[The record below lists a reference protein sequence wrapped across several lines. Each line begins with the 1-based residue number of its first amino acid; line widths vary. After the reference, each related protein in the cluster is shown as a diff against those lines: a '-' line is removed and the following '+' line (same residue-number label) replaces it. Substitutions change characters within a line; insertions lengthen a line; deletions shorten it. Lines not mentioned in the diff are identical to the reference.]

1 MRGEAE
7 AAAEFDAE
15 NAKDTKRQADAGIQT
30 IKFDGAG
37 SRSLS
42 GESLSGGLGRHHQA
56 KPRARSE
63 DQGILLQEIA
73 ACRPDELQA
82 WRDCPSG
89 MGACSMRS
97 SSRRVFCCCV
107 MTVMIGADV
116 VSRNIGGGGV
126 AVSNELS
133 EDILYLMTLLAAPW
147 LLRQGQHI
155 RVDIILRALPV
166 RVAWVLEWVGDIIGL
181 LCCLYFVWYGV
192 LITVASYKA
201 GSINIKTLV
210 TPEWWT
216 LAPLPIGFALLG
228 IEFIFRMYRLS
239 DDRNRPA

>member
-1 MRGEAE
+1 MARLSEGYGRLL
-7 AAAEFDAE
+7 DALV
-15 NAKDTKRQADAGIQT
+15 
-30 IKFDGAG
+30 F
-37 SRSLS
+37 
-42 GESLSGGLGRHHQA
+42 
-56 KPRARSE
+56 
-63 DQGILLQEIA
+63 A
-73 ACRPDELQA
+73 ACFLLLL
-82 WRDCPSG
+82 
-89 MGACSMRS
+89 
-97 SSRRVFCCCV
+97 

-126 AVSNELS
+126 AVSNEIS
-133 EDILYLMTLLAAPW
+133 EDILYLMTLLVAPW

-166 RVAWVLEWVGDIIGL
+166 RVAWVLEWLGDIIGL
-181 LCCLYFVWYGV
+181 LCCLYFVWYGC

-216 LAPLPIGFALLG
+216 LAPLPIGFALLS

-239 DDRNRPA
+239 TAEIGLRDDAVSAA